1 MLKKFLPI
9 VFASFM
15 AVTVIGCAAEGDSA
29 TDADAATTTDTGA
42 EEGGEEDGESEEG

>member
-15 AVTVIGCAAEGDSA
+15 AVTVIGCAAESDTA
-29 TDADAATTTDTGA
+29 TDDAATTDTDTA
-42 EEGGEEDGESEEG
+42 EGGEEDGESEEG